1 MVQVHTL
8 IKAVRKFSSVYSIN
22 TQIVQRLLQTNNPIL
37 LLCRRMA
44 TNGSEKKETGS
55 ITVDMSQEAIELER
69 KKRKEEARQAKQDKY
84 DKKRQQ
90 QQQQQ
95 QQQPAV
101 EANSEQ
107 KQAHKPGPGKSKAGD
122 SGEYKWNHEPGE
134 KKDTTRGLPDTYMP
148 RYVEAAWYE
157 WWEKQGFFTPE
168 YGRAT
173 ANAPNPKGTFM
184 ICIPPP
190 NVTGSLHLG
199 HALTQSIEDAVV
211 RWQRCRGK
219 TTLWNPGCD
228 HAGIATQVVVEK
240 KLMREQNLTR
250 HDIGREE
257 FLKLVS

>member
-1 MVQVHTL
+1 MVPVHTL
-8 IKAVRKFSSVYSIN
+8 IKRVRKFANLFSVN
-22 TQIVQRLLQTNNPIL
+22 TQIIERSLQTNNPAL
-37 LLCRRMA
+37 QLCKRMA
-44 TNGSEKKETGS
+44 TNGADL
-55 ITVDMSQEAIELER
+55 TVDTSQEAER
-69 KKRKEEARQAKQDKY
+69 KKRKDEAKQAKKDKF
-84 DKKRQQ
+84 DKKKQQ
-90 QQQQQ
+90 EQQQ

-107 KQAHKPGPGKSKAGD
+107 KPVKKKPAKDKTAEAV
-122 SGEYKWNHEPGE
+122 EYKWNHQPGE
-134 KKDTTRGLPDTYMP
+134 KKDTTGALPETYMP

-168 YGRAT
+168 YGRET
-173 ANAPNPKGTFM
+173 TNVPNPQGTFM
-184 ICIPPP
+184 MCIPPP

-211 RWQRCRGK
+211 RWQRSRGK

-257 FLKLVS
+257 FLKLVSILPCELV